1 MIRFRRVGIVAA
13 VLFLAATTACDDA
26 AGPDGDTV
34 TIAMRDNQ
42 FDPTSR
48 TVARGTT
55 VRWVNQ
61 GSTAHNTLAATNAC
75 CEPLKVPPDV
85 EVVNTG
91 KTSVSVDI
99 TISAASPA
107 PAPSTRK
114 VCSR

>member
-13 VLFLAATTACDDA
+13 ALFLAATTACDDA

-61 GSTAHNTLAATNAC
+61 GSTAHNTRAATNAWQSDN
-75 CEPLKVPPDV
+75 LPPGEDF
-85 EVVNTG
+85 EVTLQNPGTYDYTCTLHQG
-91 KTSVSVDI
+91 MNG
-99 TISAASPA
+99 TI
-107 PAPSTRK
+107 
-114 VCSR
+114 VVQ